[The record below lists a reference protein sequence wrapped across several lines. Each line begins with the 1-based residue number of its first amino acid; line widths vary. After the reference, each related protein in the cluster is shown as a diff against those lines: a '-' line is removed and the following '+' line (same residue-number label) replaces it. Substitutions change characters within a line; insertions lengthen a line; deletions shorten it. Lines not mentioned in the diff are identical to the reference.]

1 MEYAVITGST
11 KGIGKAT
18 AKLFLEKGYSV
29 IINYAM
35 DDESAEQVKSEF
47 AQYKDRMYIIKQTLE
62 NYQDVCNFCDRCY
75 EITNELSV
83 IVSNTGTT
91 DKTSW
96 EDMSWDAWQRVMNVN
111 LNAPA
116 FVAQLLGKRLKPGGS
131 IVFVG
136 SAMGIHPHAISI
148 PYGVSKSA
156 LHFLAK
162 SLVKEYETK
171 GVRVNAIAP
180 GFVDTSWQK
189 NKPQELR
196 KKIEAKISL
205 SRFAD
210 EKEIADAIWFLVS
223 NIYMNGSLLTIDGGY
238 LNK

>member
-1 MEYAVITGST
+1 MEYAVVTGST

-18 AKLFLEKGYSV
+18 AKLFLEKGYGV
-29 IINYAM
+29 IINYAV
-35 DDESAEQVKSEF
+35 DDEVAEQTRAEF
-47 AQYKDRMYIIKQTLE
+47 FEHKDKVHIIKQNIET
-62 NYQDVCNFCDRCY
+62 YKDVQDFCGKCLN
-75 EITNELSV
+75 ITNQIAVVVL
-83 IVSNTGTT
+83 NAGTT
-91 DKTSW
+91 DRTAW
-96 EDMSWDAWQRVMNVN
+96 DDMSWDAWQRVMNIN

-116 FVAQLLGKRLKPGGS
+116 FVAKMLGKQLKPGGN
-131 IVFVG
+131 IVFIG
-136 SAMGIHPHAISI
+136 SAMGEHPHGISI

-189 NKPQELR
+189 DKPSELR
-196 KKIEAKISL
+196 KKIEDKIAL

-210 EKEIADAIWFLVS
+210 EKEIADAVWFLVS
-223 NIYMNGSLLTIDGGY
+223 NSYMNGSLLNIDGGY
-238 LNK
+238 LFK